1 MITKNLEN
9 LIEVYKKT
17 VEDENLFINSRSIH
31 WQKRYQK
38 KEKFLELD
46 HIINFRNNQILS
58 TGLDDGTN
66 LIPKI
71 YLMELLN
78 EFSSDFLKRTLPKK
92 NVGNC
97 NNSSN
102 LLDYYIDYGIV
113 HHLYHYSIIEKYIKN
128 NTKICE
134 IGGGFGSL
142 ARVILKNHN
151 VKYFLIDLPEA
162 NLQANYYLQNNLPEK
177 RVFNYIDYKNKKIG
191 NEIQNYEIFILPP
204 HVINDSKMKEIL
216 FDFFINSRSFM
227 EMTSESI
234 KNYFYFIQNKS
245 TRNSFFLNIN
255 SLKKSVVGEDI
266 RICDYPYDESWK
278 VIISKESFLQKNM
291 QFLLTERVE
300 DPEKKNIKEELK
312 KIRNYKVHYTFK
324 YTGIFYKFFNK
335 KLWLIISIMLKFF
348 IGSKKLKKI
357 ANILYN
363 MSIK

>member
-1 MITKNLEN
+1 
-9 LIEVYKKT
+9 
-17 VEDENLFINSRSIH
+17 
-31 WQKRYQK
+31 
-38 KEKFLELD
+38 
-46 HIINFRNNQILS
+46 
-58 TGLDDGTN
+58 
-66 LIPKI
+66 
-71 YLMELLN
+71 
-78 EFSSDFLKRTLPKK
+78 
-92 NVGNC
+92 
-97 NNSSN
+97 
-102 LLDYYIDYGIV
+102 
-113 HHLYHYSIIEKYIKN
+113 
-128 NTKICE
+128 
-134 IGGGFGSL
+134 
-142 ARVILKNHN
+142 
-151 VKYFLIDLPEA
+151 
-162 NLQANYYLQNNLPEK
+162 
-177 RVFNYIDYKNKKIG
+177 
-191 NEIQNYEIFILPP
+191 
-204 HVINDSKMKEIL
+204 
-216 FDFFINSRSFM
+216 M

-234 KNYFYFIQNKS
+234 KNYFDFIQNKS